1 MKTYRRRNTY
11 YSVGK
16 SFITMANDIL
26 TVVIDERKQL
36 ERMDEV
42 PLMQQRMN
50 AVRSLSSSRPVFKDY
65 LLSTE
70 VFYIE
75 PSLN

>member
-1 MKTYRRRNTY
+1 
-11 YSVGK
+11 
-16 SFITMANDIL
+16 MANDIL

-36 ERMDEV
+36 DRVDETA
-42 PLMQQRMN
+42 LAKRRLN
-50 AVRSLSSSRPVFKDY
+50 AARSMSGSRPVFKDY

>member
-1 MKTYRRRNTY
+1 
-11 YSVGK
+11 
-16 SFITMANDIL
+16 MANDIL

-36 ERMDEV
+36 ERVDEV
-42 PLMQQRMN
+42 PLMKKRIN
-50 AVRSLSSSRPVFKDY
+50 AARTLSASRSIFKDY

-70 VFYIE
+70 VFYVE

>member
-1 MKTYRRRNTY
+1 MTN
-11 YSVGK
+11 
-16 SFITMANDIL
+16 AIL

-36 ERMDEV
+36 HKLDEV
-42 PLMQQRMN
+42 PLMKTRIN
-50 AVRSLSSSRPVFKDY
+50 TARTLAASRSVFKDY

-75 PSLN
+75 PSLSS

>member
-1 MKTYRRRNTY
+1 
-11 YSVGK
+11 
-16 SFITMANDIL
+16 MASDIL

-36 ERMDEV
+36 DRVDEV
-42 PLMQQRMN
+42 SLMKRRMH
-50 AVRSLSSSRPVFKDY
+50 AARTLTSSRSVFKDY

>member
-1 MKTYRRRNTY
+1 
-11 YSVGK
+11 
-16 SFITMANDIL
+16 MANDIL